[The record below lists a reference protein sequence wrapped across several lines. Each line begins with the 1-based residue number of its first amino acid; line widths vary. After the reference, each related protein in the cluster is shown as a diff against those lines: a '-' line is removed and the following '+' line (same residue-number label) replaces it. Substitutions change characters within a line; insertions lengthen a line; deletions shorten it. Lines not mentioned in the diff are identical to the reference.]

1 MTSISL
7 AGMVNF
13 LQSLPSEAI
22 GCLTFVVCSLAILGF
37 FHYYGALGLFI
48 YNSIAIVAGNLQVL
62 KAGEFS
68 FLNYPIALGTVVFSS
83 SFLTS
88 DILTEYYGKA
98 IAQKSIWLS
107 FLTSL
112 LLSVLMLLVLG
123 IKPIEA
129 IKEEYMVFNKAH
141 EAMTV
146 LFLPVPTILIAS
158 LSAYLIS
165 QHTDIYI
172 FQYIKKRTQGK
183 ALWLRSSLAFI
194 ISSGIDNIIFST
206 LAWVVLSS
214 QPVAWKTLIFTYIL
228 GTYTVRLFVSL
239 ANTVVMYLT
248 RFINP
253 SQKSFTDVS
262 LSKLSV

>member
-7 AGMVNF
+7 AGMVGL

-22 GCLTFVVCSLAILGF
+22 GFFTFIVCSLTILGF
-37 FHYYGALGLFI
+37 FRYYGALGLFI
-48 YNSIAIVAGNLQVL
+48 YNSIAIIVGNLQVL
-62 KAGEFS
+62 KAGEFL

-88 DILTEYYGKA
+88 DILTEYYGKKV
-98 IAQKSIWLS
+98 AQKSIWLS

-112 LLSVLMLLVLG
+112 LLSVLMILALG
-123 IKPIEA
+123 IKPVEA
-129 IKEEYMVFNKAH
+129 IKEDYMIFNKAH
-141 EAMTV
+141 EAMVV
-146 LFLPVPTILIAS
+146 LFLPIPTILIAS

-165 QHTDIYI
+165 QHIDIYI
-172 FQYIKKRTQGK
+172 FEYIKKRTYGK
-183 ALWLRSSLAFI
+183 ALWLRSGLAFI

-239 ANTVVMYLT
+239 ANIAIMYVT

-253 SQKSFTDVS
+253 SQKSFIDVS
-262 LSKLSV
+262 LPKLPV